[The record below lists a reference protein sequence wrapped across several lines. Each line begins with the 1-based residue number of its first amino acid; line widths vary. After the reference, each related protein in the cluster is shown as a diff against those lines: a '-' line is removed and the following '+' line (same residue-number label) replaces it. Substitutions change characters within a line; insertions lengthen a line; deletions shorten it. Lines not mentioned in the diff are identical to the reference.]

1 MPKFGEAPSAQID
14 FDTFLPQNF
23 DVDQNDN
30 DGVVMMTSL
39 DTMVDDNDDDDGDED
54 GRDEG
59 DDDCDTVIVTAAQ
72 VLGFILGES
81 TAFSVICPTINS
93 PSSVSTN
100 ILQLHFRALIEQS
113 KILFIISLCPTR
125 EDIWVLQKM
134 KIFGALCTPKR

>member
-1 MPKFGEAPSAQID
+1 
-14 FDTFLPQNF
+14 
-23 DVDQNDN
+23 
-30 DGVVMMTSL
+30 MMTSL